1 MEWQKVFVRAVVCC
15 LLSSVGTAGAF
26 AADTASARE
35 CPVAILA
42 QVKRIADLVRSRA
55 GGVDEAKRLVLSEFE
70 GITPEELEEAIQHE
84 VRELEKV
91 ANGISNGP
99 TGADIQRALAALAFA
114 RQHGLKIEAA
124 LMKAVKEGN
133 GDVVEGFMV
142 MILHGNGICD
152 EPGYARFCKKIDM
165 AAGWMGENYVVE
177 AGKTSLRAAK
187 ALIRAGAEGPL
198 DKLVVT
204 KFGAQASAV
213 AIEQGKR
220 ASFPELI
227 PLENETAAVSL
238 IELGLPFTATDL
250 RLAIEHGKNEV
261 FEAALRH
268 HPELAS
274 GYHGDGFFPLYD
286 AVNFDRPQMAFTL
299 LKTYKVNPNQRLR
312 RERNFTALMHASALG
327 RNQVLRIL
335 LSEGADPNLTT
346 DIGMTALLL
355 AASGPSVSLLL
366 DAGADPDLG
375 LSDGWKPIH
384 KAVFDTLF
392 DSSYLSHVK
401 ELVLAGADV
410 NAVATRTLALDYSR
424 LYKGGATAH
433 AGPEVTPLAI
443 VAEFIRSSGL
453 DPQTNA
459 QNLKTYLAGNGAK

>member
-1 MEWQKVFVRAVVCC
+1 MEWQKVFSGAVVCWV
-15 LLSSVGTAGAF
+15 LGTVGSASAF
-26 AADTASARE
+26 AGDGTSAKE
-35 CPVAILA
+35 CPVAVLTH
-42 QVKRIADLVRSRA
+42 VKRIADLVRTRA
-55 GGVDEAKRLVLSEFE
+55 GGVDNAKQMVLSEFDD
-70 GITPEELEEAIQHE
+70 ITAAELEEAIQHE
-84 VRELEKV
+84 VREAEKV
-91 ANGISNGP
+91 ANGVSNGP
-99 TGADIQRALAALAFA
+99 TAADIQRTLAALAFA

-152 EPGYARFCKKIDM
+152 EPGYGRFCKKIDLS
-165 AAGWMGENYVVE
+165 AGWMGENFVVE

-198 DKLVVT
+198 DQLVVT

-238 IELGLPFTATDL
+238 IELGLTFTATDL
-250 RLAIEHGKNEV
+250 RLAIEHGKNEI

-268 HPELAS
+268 HPELAG
-274 GYHGDGFFPLYD
+274 GYHSDGVFPLYD

-299 LKTYKVNPNQRLR
+299 LRTYKVNPNQRLKK
-312 RERNFTALMHASALG
+312 EKNLTALMHASSNG
-327 RNQVLRIL
+327 RDQVLRIL
-335 LSEGADPNLTT
+335 LAEGADANLTT
-346 DIGMTALLL
+346 ESGLTALLF
-355 AASGPSVSLLL
+355 AAAGPSVSLLL
-366 DAGADPDLG
+366 DSGANPDLG
-375 LSDGWKPIH
+375 LLDGWKPIH

-392 DSSYLSHVK
+392 DGAYLSQVK

-424 LYKGGATAH
+424 LYKDGPTAH
-433 AGPEVTPLAI
+433 VGPEVTPLKI
-443 VAEFIRSSGL
+443 VNEFIFFIQRK
-453 DPQTNA
+453 PTNEI
-459 QNLKTYLAGNGAK
+459 NFFVFSVLGEVT